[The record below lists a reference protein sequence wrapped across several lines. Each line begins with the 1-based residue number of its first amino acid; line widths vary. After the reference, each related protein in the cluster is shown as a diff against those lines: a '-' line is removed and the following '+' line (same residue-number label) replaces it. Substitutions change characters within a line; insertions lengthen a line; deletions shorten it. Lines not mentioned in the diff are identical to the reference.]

1 MYNIIINHFE
11 GKKRMFKS
19 IFSKYI
25 AAISLILTLSFVI
38 LATVLTS
45 VIGDY
50 GQSMRRENVEHISD
64 IAGGLIAY
72 GYPTDGTDPS
82 LADFLATRADVDETF
97 AYLCKGDSATVLF
110 VIDMDRNVLLASEAA
125 RPRAEALAADDAYFS
140 RIVMFLTSNISYRQ
154 TETVAAL
161 GEDQHIVYITPFHNT
176 EGMPIG
182 FVYAATSI
190 DSVQTIS
197 QATIRTV
204 VMACLWIMI
213 AVLIAMYFITE
224 RHVNPLNRMSAAA
237 KKYAKGDFSERV
249 DGVVGDDEISE
260 LVATF
265 NHMAEELE
273 NLEQK
278 RNRFISDVSHELRSP
293 MTSMLGFVE
302 AVADGS
308 CPPEKQSYYLSLVAE
323 EIKRLSRLV
332 ADLLDVSRL
341 EMGEKKM
348 NFIKYD
354 ICDNAATVLISLEKR
369 INDKMLDVSFDAE
382 EDRLYVSADADAM
395 YRVLYNLI
403 ENAVKFSRKGGKLTV
418 SLAKDHE
425 NIRVSVY
432 NQGIGIPKEDIHNV
446 FDRFYKSD
454 KSRGEDKKGVG
465 LGLYFVKTIVTA
477 HGGTI
482 DVESEEGEYCLF
494 TATLP
499 RYEEHD

>member
-1 MYNIIINHFE
+1 
-11 GKKRMFKS
+11 MFKS

-25 AAISLILTLSFVI
+25 AAIAVILAISFLV

-50 GQSMRRENVEHISD
+50 GQTMRSDSIEHISD
-64 IAGGLIAY
+64 IAGSIVSHE
-72 GYPTDGTDPS
+72 YPEDGTNPS
-82 LADFLATRADVDETF
+82 LADFLATRTGIEDSF
-97 AYLCKGDSATVLF
+97 NSLCSKDGDCILF
-110 VIDMDRNVLLASEAA
+110 VVDMNRNVLLAEEGF
-125 RPRAEALAADDAYFS
+125 RDRAEALVGDDAYFS
-140 RIVMFLTSNISYRQ
+140 RITMFLESGTPYRQ
-154 TETVAAL
+154 TERVAAL
-161 GEDQHIVYITPFHNT
+161 GEDQHIVYITPLYDFAGGT
-176 EGMPIG
+176 IG
-182 FVYAATSI
+182 CVYAAISI

-204 VMACLWIMI
+204 IMACLWIMI

-224 RHVNPLNRMSAAA
+224 RHVTPVLRMSAAA

-249 DGVVGDDEISE
+249 EAVGADEISE
-260 LVATF
+260 LVSTF

-308 CPPEKQSYYLSLVAE
+308 CPPEKQSYYLSIVAE

-348 NFIKYD
+348 NFVKYD

-369 INDKMLDVSFDAE
+369 INDKKLDVSFEAE
-382 EDRLYVSADADAM
+382 EERLYVFADADAM

-403 ENAVKFSRKGGKLTV
+403 ENAVKFSREEGKLTI
-418 SLAKDHE
+418 SLAKDAE
-425 NIRVSVY
+425 NVYFSVY
-432 NQGIGIPKEDIHNV
+432 NQGIGIPKEDLPNI

-482 DVESEEGEYCLF
+482 VAESEEGEDCRF
-494 TATLP
+494 TVAFPL
-499 RYEEHD
+499 YNEKN